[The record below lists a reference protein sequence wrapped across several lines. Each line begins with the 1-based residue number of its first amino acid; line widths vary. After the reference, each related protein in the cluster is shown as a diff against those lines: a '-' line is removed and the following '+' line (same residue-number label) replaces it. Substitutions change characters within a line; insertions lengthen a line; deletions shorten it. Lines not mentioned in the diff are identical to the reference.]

1 MTERMFVRHLRR
13 DNVMTQGAI
22 EIRYRPAVDVESA
35 DDLVDVQE
43 LLLVLEQ
50 EGGPVRLAEIGRKRL
65 PPPDD
70 DGASPNWGHV
80 RRVVE
85 QRDQLDEVLDGW
97 TYETRTQ
104 GTRHQSATRVAARGT
119 WVIDGEARDTRLV
132 LGRQPEL
139 DDRQLLDQ
147 LGIEETASYRINAKN
162 PRAGG
167 DTGLDAEERAR
178 YPDDLQA
185 AFDGNRW
192 AGVDPI
198 ELLDHEGAEFLLIP
212 AAD

>member
-1 MTERMFVRHLRR
+1 MAI
-13 DNVMTQGAI
+13 QGTI

-50 EGGPVRLAEIGRKRL
+50 EGGPVRLAEVGRKRL

-70 DGASPNWGHV
+70 GDASPNWGHV
-80 RRVVE
+80 RRVVDHRE
-85 QRDQLDEVLDGW
+85 ELDDVLGEW

-119 WVIDGEARDTRLV
+119 WTLEGQARDTRLH
-132 LGRQPEL
+132 LELSPEL
-139 DDRQLLDQ
+139 DDQHLLDQ
-147 LGIEETASYRINAKN
+147 FGIEPEATYVLNVKN

-167 DTGLDAEERAR
+167 DTGLEPDERVDYPEE
-178 YPDDLQA
+178 LQA

-192 AGVDPI
+192 AGVDPV
-198 ELLDHEGAEFLLIP
+198 ELLDHDGVEFLLIP
-212 AAD
+212 TER